1 MDVNGRFMG
10 LFGFFLALSQG
21 SPSDVCTKGNLL
33 QKSKGCWPRKSLSQP
48 CVNRVTIRLAESHA
62 AIAVPSSAE
71 SCDWGFQKSQTKRK
85 RNRQV
90 DDLHHLSAPCLALPT
105 LSWVSWTMYEPQ
117 MATGPHLDSLR
128 LASLAPLYRLA
139 MSLSLSSYNNS
150 KPRKDMLTYA
160 EFILSNSDCAMLWCG
175 YGSKWLAPTIGC
187 WLLQMFK
194 HLRRAQT
201 LSSSLAA
208 RCQP

>member
-1 MDVNGRFMG
+1 M
-10 LFGFFLALSQG
+10 
-21 SPSDVCTKGNLL
+21 
-33 QKSKGCWPRKSLSQP
+33 
-48 CVNRVTIRLAESHA
+48 
-62 AIAVPSSAE
+62 PSSAE

-139 MSLSLSSYNNS
+139 MSLSLSSII
-150 KPRKDMLTYA
+150 
-160 EFILSNSDCAMLWCG
+160 ILSLERTCWRMLSLFSPTLTVLCYDVAMVPNDWPQQLDV
-175 YGSKWLAPTIGC
+175 GSCKCSNIWGGPKHFHHRLLLVVNHRCFCSRVNRVVPVQWDILAKEDIPSC
-187 WLLQMFK
+187 N
-194 HLRRAQT
+194 
-201 LSSSLAA
+201 
-208 RCQP
+208 